1 MSNIEYYDTINFS
14 GKILIT
20 QVVLK
25 VVQLTKY

>member
-1 MSNIEYYDTINFS
+1 MPNIEYSVFTNFS